1 MGKYEGISVSDLELL
16 SKYDTPTICNV
27 IELFDIRPRDK
38 GYMDHR
44 IKACFPQ
51 MPPMVGYASTAT
63 FRSASPP
70 KSGDIYSSMSDQ
82 VESFAELP
90 GPAVVATRRCMPVL
104 TRSDLAVSYR
114 SARWGPTRLTSGPPA
129 ACVKWSPRQ

>member
-1 MGKYEGISVSDLELL
+1 MGQYEGISASDLELL

-27 IELFDIRPRDK
+27 IELFDIRPRDQ
-38 GYMDHR
+38 GYMYQL
-44 IKACFPQ
+44 ITACFPQ

-82 VESFAELP
+82 VESFTELP
-90 GPAVVATRRCMPVL
+90 GPAVVVL
-104 TRSDLAVSYR
+104 SLIHI
-114 SARWGPTRLTSGPPA
+114 
-129 ACVKWSPRQ
+129 